1 MYFFSPL
8 AGLPGRFFVAT
19 AAVALALALT
29 GCATVPP
36 PNDSMTLAQNL
47 LQGARDA
54 GAADYAPVDLG
65 FAQDKFQLAQA
76 AMAER
81 NYALATDLAQE
92 STADAELASAK
103 ARLGAARTQI
113 QAKLKENTRL
123 RSQGEQLVAEQKQ
136 VETSA
141 APAAATSVAPLP
153 VGEMPAPAASVLSAP
168 AAGELQAIPDDGSQP
183 APSASFQGGQS

>member
-76 AMAER
+76 AMAR
-81 NYALATDLAQE
+81 
-92 STADAELASAK
+92 ASNWWPSK
-103 ARLGAARTQI
+103 SRWKR
-113 QAKLKENTRL
+113 RL
-123 RSQGEQLVAEQKQ
+123 RRQ
-136 VETSA
+136 
-141 APAAATSVAPLP
+141 PLP
-153 VGEMPAPAASVLSAP
+153 RSHRSL
-168 AAGELQAIPDDGSQP
+168 
-183 APSASFQGGQS
+183 